1 MKFKNSLKLVE
12 LFLDFGVLYIEEDKS
27 AEKSA
32 GYKGVK
38 NLLQK
43 KTIKLLE
50 PAEKERRL
58 QRSIEEE

>member
-43 KTIKLLE
+43 KTIKLL
-50 PAEKERRL
+50 L
-58 QRSIEEE
+58 EEEQI